1 MAEELAY
8 ALITPY
14 SLLKSRTGGIIGRLL
29 SLSESDLVAARML
42 TPSDGFVDAWNETI
56 KADSSLDERLKAT
69 VVRYLDENLR
79 PESRLGRANRAMCLL
94 FRGESAVA
102 QLKQDVVGPL
112 TTDPR
117 GDSVR
122 GTHGE
127 FVAYR
132 SGEVVYFEPAVLA
145 ATGIEM
151 AKARL
156 KILADFAEA
165 DGGVLEK
172 AVKYPP
178 GTEVETTLVMIKP
191 DLLAGRS
198 ALPGNIIDMFS
209 RTGLFIIGAKV
220 IHLSMAQAIEFYGPL
235 REIFIERLK
244 FLVEDRIRSAL
255 WDAFLFSVTDDQIS
269 AMADVLKDVNAET
282 EFNTIIEYMTGV
294 NPSDVDEGAQHDTPG
309 TTKCL
314 ALLYQGEG
322 AIAKIRDR
330 LGPTDPSKAPGGSVR
345 RDYGADLM
353 RNGAHASD
361 SAESAERERKIV
373 GLAGGEPSEF
383 KGIIDD
389 YLAGGS

>member
-29 SLSESDLVAARML
+29 SLAESELVAARML
-42 TPSDGFVDAWNETI
+42 TPSGGFVDAWNKTI
-56 KADSSLDERLKAT
+56 KADPSLDERMKST
-69 VVRYLDENLR
+69 VIRYLNENLR
-79 PESRLGRANRAMCLL
+79 PENRLGRVNRAMCLL
-94 FRGESAVA
+94 FRGENAVA

-112 TTDPR
+112 TTDAR
-117 GDSVR
+117 GDCVR

-127 FVAYR
+127 FVAYP

-145 ATGIEM
+145 ATGLEM

-156 KILADFAEA
+156 TILADFAEA

-244 FLVEDRIRSAL
+244 FLVEDKIRTAL
-255 WDAFLFSVTDDQIS
+255 WDAFLFSVTDDQVS

-294 NPSDVDEGAQHDTPG
+294 NPSDVDEGAQHGTPG

-361 SAESAERERKIV
+361 SVESAERERKIV
-373 GLAGGEPSEF
+373 GLAGGEPSDF
-383 KGIIDD
+383 KKVIDD